1 MKKEIILT
9 PFKDLLAHAL
19 ENHYAIGYFE
29 AWDIYSLEAVLEAAE
44 GARLPV
50 ILGFGGAMIEPGWL
64 DSGGIER
71 LGALGTAAARSA
83 TVPVALILNE
93 VKTFPQI
100 VRGIQAGFNAV
111 MLDTSGLPFEENIAL
126 TCKVVEVAH
135 AVGVGVEAELGILP
149 TASTKMAE
157 HESCLT
163 DPLQAAQFVAETGVD
178 ALSVSVGNTH
188 LLTEGQAKIDCGLLS
203 AIYQAVK
210 IPLVIHGG
218 TGFPEIAIP
227 EVIDLGVAKVNIGTC
242 LKTSFLQG
250 VREALLRLPEPFSI
264 QDVMGSRK
272 EMDIFQQGKLYM
284 RKEVTYRMKLWYP
297 GLEKEKAP

>member
-1 MKKEIILT
+1 MLT

-64 DSGGIER
+64 DNGGIER

-83 TVPVALILNE
+83 TVPVGLILNE
-93 VKTFPQI
+93 VKTFPQV

-111 MLDTSGLPFEENIAL
+111 MLDTSGLPFEENIAM

-149 TASTKMAE
+149 TASTEIAE

-163 DPLQAAQFVAETGVD
+163 DPLQAAQFVSETDVD
-178 ALSVSVGNTH
+178 ALSVSVGNIH
-188 LLTEGQAKIDCGLLS
+188 ILTNRQATIDCGLLS
-203 AIYQAVK
+203 AIHQAVK

-218 TGFPEIAIP
+218 TSFPNTAIP
-227 EVIDLGVAKVNIGTC
+227 EVIALGVAKVNIGTS
-242 LKTSFLQG
+242 LKIAFLNG
-250 VREALLRLPEPFSI
+250 VREAVLKLPQAHSI

-284 RKEVTYRMKLWYP
+284 REEVTYRMKLWYP
-297 GLEKEKAP
+297 GLKKDKAS

>member
-1 MKKEIILT
+1 MLT
-9 PFKDLLAHAL
+9 SYKDLLAHAL
-19 ENHYAIGYFE
+19 ENHYAICYFE

-44 GARLPV
+44 SAHLPV
-50 ILGFGGAMIEPGWL
+50 ILGFGGAMIEPSWL

-111 MLDTSGLPFEENIAL
+111 MLDTSGLPFKENIAL
-126 TCKVVEVAH
+126 TYKVVEVAH

-149 TASTKMAE
+149 NASTEMTE
-157 HESCLT
+157 HKSCFT
-163 DPLQAAQFVAETGVD
+163 DPIQAAQFVSETGVD
-178 ALSVSVGNTH
+178 ALSVSVGNIH
-188 LLTEGQAKIDCGLLS
+188 LLTDRQANIDCGLLS
-203 AIYQAVK
+203 AIHQAVK

-218 TGFPEIAIP
+218 TSFPNTAIP
-227 EVIDLGVAKVNIGTC
+227 EVIALGVAKVNIGTS
-242 LKTSFLQG
+242 LKSAFLNG
-250 VREALLRLPEPFSI
+250 VREAVLSLPQAYSI

-272 EMDIFQQGKLYM
+272 EMDIFQQGKHFM
-284 RKEVTYRMKLWYP
+284 REEVTYRMKLWYP
-297 GLEKEKAP
+297 GLEKEKVL

>member
-1 MKKEIILT
+1 MLT
-9 PFKDLLAHAL
+9 SYKDLLAHAL

-71 LGALGTAAARSA
+71 LGALGTTTAHSA

-93 VKTFPQI
+93 VKTFPQV

-135 AVGVGVEAELGILP
+135 AIGVGVEAELGILP
-149 TASTKMAE
+149 TASTEIAE

-163 DPLQAAQFVAETGVD
+163 DPLQAAQFVSETDVD
-178 ALSVSVGNTH
+178 ALSVSVGNIH
-188 LLTEGQAKIDCGLLS
+188 ILTNRQANIDCGLLS
-203 AIYQAVK
+203 AIHQAVK

-218 TGFPEIAIP
+218 TSFPNTAIP
-227 EVIDLGVAKVNIGTC
+227 EVIALGVAKVNIGTS
-242 LKTSFLQG
+242 LKIAFLNG
-250 VREALLRLPEPFSI
+250 VREAVLKLPQAYSI

-284 RKEVTYRMKLWYP
+284 REEVTYRMKLWYP
-297 GLEKEKAP
+297 GLEKDKAS

>member
-1 MKKEIILT
+1 MLT
-9 PFKDLLAHAL
+9 SYKDLLAHAL

-44 GARLPV
+44 SARLPV

-71 LGALGTAAARSA
+71 LGALGTTTAHSA

-93 VKTFPQI
+93 VKTFPQV

-135 AVGVGVEAELGILP
+135 AIGVGVEAELGILP
-149 TASTKMAE
+149 TASTEIAE

-163 DPLQAAQFVAETGVD
+163 DPLQAAQFVSETDVD
-178 ALSVSVGNTH
+178 ALSVSVGNIH
-188 LLTEGQAKIDCGLLS
+188 ILTNRQANIDCGLLS
-203 AIYQAVK
+203 AIHQAVK

-218 TGFPEIAIP
+218 TSFPNTAIP
-227 EVIDLGVAKVNIGTC
+227 EVIALGVAKVNIGTS
-242 LKTSFLQG
+242 LKIAFLNG
-250 VREALLRLPEPFSI
+250 VREAVLKLPQAHSI

-284 RKEVTYRMKLWYP
+284 REEVTYRMKLWYP
-297 GLEKEKAP
+297 GLEKDKAS